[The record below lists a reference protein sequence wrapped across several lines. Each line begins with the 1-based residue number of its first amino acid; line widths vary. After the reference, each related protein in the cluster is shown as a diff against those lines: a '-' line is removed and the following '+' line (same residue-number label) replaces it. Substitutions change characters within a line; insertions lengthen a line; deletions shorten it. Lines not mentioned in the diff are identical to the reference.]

1 MNHEQEVQISTR
13 FYVSKKYVKNI
24 FFLKVC
30 THPLAPAASS
40 VLVHEV
46 LGCILHECAATQVP
60 GNEDHEDCQR
70 AGLVLV
76 NSYQSV
82 G

>member
-1 MNHEQEVQISTR
+1 MNHRHRYRLDFTFQNNN
-13 FYVSKKYVKNI
+13 VKNI
-24 FFLKVC
+24 FLLKVC

-60 GNEDHEDCQR
+60 GNEDHEDYQR
-70 AGLVLV
+70 AGLVLG